1 MMELLWIA
9 TGVVSTLIFVGL
21 FWVYRHFEGDG
32 SLREYVSEDEE
43 PEGKYRILR
52 KVQTPTQRV
61 ALVEHEDK
69 LLVYSNGYVMFG
81 TTEDE
86 DMYGEA
92 MIHIPVS
99 IAEKRERVLLI
110 GAGGGITT
118 REVLRYPDVKE
129 ITVIDIDPVMI
140 EFGKTLEPLVKFN
153 QGSLNHPKVRTVVE
167 DGRDFLERNE
177 EKWDVIILDVPEPT
191 MESLGL
197 NRLYSWEFYH
207 LLKERLNPGGV
218 VGIACSVLSNT
229 PEYYWTI
236 QATLKSAGFSVLP
249 YHFDVIV
256 EHEEDWGYCVA
267 ATRPISP
274 ADVNILVPN
283 RYLNRD
289 RLKDMFHIRYG
300 YWKYWEEDE
309 IQTDRNRVL
318 AYIQN
323 EDI

>member
-1 MMELLWIA
+1 MMELLWMAIGA
-9 TGVVSTLIFVGL
+9 GTALIVGGL
-21 FWVYRHFEGDG
+21 VWVYLHFGGKG

-43 PEGKYRILR
+43 PEGKYRILQ
-52 KVQTPTQRV
+52 KVKTPTQRI
-61 ALVEHEDK
+61 ALVEHEDE
-69 LLVYSNGYVMFG
+69 LLVYANGYVMFG

-92 MIHIPVS
+92 IIHVPMS
-99 IAEKRERVLLI
+99 LAEKRERVLLI
-110 GAGGGITT
+110 GAGGGVTA
-118 REVLRYPDVKE
+118 REVLRYPDVEE

-140 EFGKTLEPLVKFN
+140 DFGKTLEPLVKFN

-167 DGRDFLERNE
+167 DGRDFLEKND

-191 MESLGL
+191 MGSLGL
-197 NRLYSWEFYH
+197 RRLFSWEFYT
-207 LLKERLNPGGV
+207 LLKERMNPGAV
-218 VGIACSVLSNT
+218 VGVACSVLSNT

-236 QATLKSAGFSVLP
+236 LATLKAAGFYVLP

-267 ATRPISP
+267 ATKPLS
-274 ADVNILVPN
+274 AGDVNILVPN

-309 IQTDRNRVL
+309 IQTDRNKTL
-318 AYIQN
+318 PILQ
-323 EDI
+323 ELEF